1 MWDWAKECHTLE
13 QVLFDGLPVPPQERA
28 VVADADDADD
38 GVAVAAD
45 TGLSDGRGALRV
57 AEDVEAALIGV
68 RSADVPNVR
77 IAKLEATR
85 NGSNFKRTF
94 QTWSSWSLLKF

>member
-13 QVLFDGLPVPPQERA
+13 QVLFDGLPVPPPEGA
-28 VVADADDADD
+28 VVTDADD
-38 GVAVAAD
+38 GVAVATDA
-45 TGLSDGRGALRV
+45 GLSDGRGALRV

-68 RSADVPNVR
+68 RSTDVPNVR
-77 IAKLEATR
+77 IAKLEATK

-94 QTWSSWSLLKF
+94 QTWSSWSVLKF